1 MLIMLL
7 HADDFSTSPSIYAN
21 FHDITVEVSPNEVA
35 ENVVC
40 SIVPVSMLTFSPGE
54 LSTLQGGIH
63 MGVDQVGGGPYDNRP
78 LPPQPYNFSD
88 LPCPPQDVMVLLL
101 AIQLENST
109 DRLAGGKLAY
119 ARTWCALPT

>member
-1 MLIMLL
+1 MLS

-21 FHDITVEVSPNEVA
+21 FHDVTVEVGPVDADA

-40 SIVPVSMLTFSPGE
+40 SIIPVSMLTFSPGE
-54 LSTLQGGIH
+54 LSTLQGGVHSMI
-63 MGVDQVGGGPYDNRP
+63 DQLGLGPYDNRP

-88 LPCPPQDVMVLLL
+88 LPCPPQSVMVLLL

-109 DRLAGGKLAY
+109 DGLAGDKLVY
-119 ARTWCALPT
+119 ARTWCAIPT